1 MSEPMKRCPFCAEQ
15 ILVDAKKCK
24 HCGSQL
30 GGGDAVLVAKAQV
43 ANYGLFLLVC
53 PAVATAMIWFW
64 VAQMNML
71 QSPDSAMAFILG
83 GVIVITALVA
93 AMEADKV
100 GMTSDRKKGTYS
112 PISWFFIIAFLWLV
126 GYPAY
131 LYKRRH
137 YGLPNLLTGGIA
149 VAVIFLGSWALMAS
163 AIEDKKTEIKGQL
176 EGVQKNLEALGALGA
191 GMQAPVMRAQPPV
204 VDVPPAVQP
213 VKGSF
218 LDICAPNVI
227 PNAKKL
233 GGMTDSEAM
242 QLAKE
247 VCGNAEPGY
256 VACVKS
262 GVGKDDCLAK
272 ALPSSE

>member
-1 MSEPMKRCPFCAEQ
+1 MSETMKRCPFCAEQ
-15 ILVDAKKCK
+15 ILADAKKCK

-30 GGGDAVLVAKAQV
+30 GEGDTIMVAKAPI
-43 ANYGLFLLVC
+43 ANYGLFLLMC
-53 PAVATAMIWFW
+53 PAAATAMIWFW

-71 QSPDSAMAFILG
+71 QSPDSAMAFIFG
-83 GVIVITALVA
+83 GVIVLTALVA

-100 GMTSDRKKGTYS
+100 GMTSDRKKGTYG
-112 PISWFFIIAFLWLV
+112 PISWFFIIVFLWLV

-137 YGLPNLLTGGIA
+137 YGLQNLLTGGIA
-149 VAVIFLGSWALMAS
+149 VAVIFLGSWALMTF
-163 AIEDKKTEIKGQL
+163 AIEDKKAEIRGRL
-176 EGVQKNLEALGALGA
+176 EGVQKNLEAMGSLGS
-191 GMQAPVMRAQPPV
+191 VTQPPPTV
-204 VDVPPAVQP
+204 IQPPAVEVLPAAQL

-218 LDICAPNVI
+218 LEICAPNVI

-233 GGMTDSEAM
+233 GGMSDAEAM

-256 VACVKS
+256 LACVKK
-262 GVGKDDCLAK
+262 GVDKDECLAK

>member
-1 MSEPMKRCPFCAEQ
+1 MSESMKRCPFCAEQ
-15 ILVDAKKCK
+15 ILTDAKKCK

-30 GGGDAVLVAKAQV
+30 GGSDTVVVAKVQV

-53 PAVATAMIWFW
+53 PAIAKAMIWFW

-137 YGLPNLLTGGIA
+137 YGLQNLLIGGIA
-149 VAVIFLGSWALMAS
+149 VAVIFLGSWALMTF
-163 AIEDKKTEIKGQL
+163 AIEDKKAEMRGKL
-176 EGVQKNLEALGALGA
+176 EGVQMNLEALGALGSA
-191 GMQAPVMRAQPPV
+191 AQPPAKV
-204 VDVPPAVQP
+204 IQPPAVEVQP
-213 VKGSF
+213 AAQLAKGSF
-218 LDICAPNVI
+218 LEVCAPSVI

-233 GGMTDSEAM
+233 GGMSDAEAM

-256 VACVKS
+256 LACIKS
-262 GVGKDDCLAK
+262 GVARDDCLAK